1 MSSNRKLTTM
11 KKHLLSAAVGLAL
24 TTTTFTSN
32 AEDLAQ
38 IYRLAVDNDPT
49 LLQAAAER
57 DAAQKGIDI
66 AKSGFLP
73 QVTGDASYTD
83 SKSDSPEFVSGNIQV
98 VDSTSKGWRAGVT
111 LNQSLFDWNVWKN
124 ADIAEKQ
131 AYRAEVSYSNA
142 QQDLMLRVVNAY
154 FQALQAKDDLS
165 FAEAEKKA
173 INRQLEQTKQRFS
186 VGLTA
191 ITDVHEAQAQY
202 DSAVA
207 REIQARNAVEIALES
222 IREITGR
229 YPQDLAA
236 LDTTTFSPTS
246 PAPED
251 VRLWVKKAENGNLSL
266 LESKVMVEIAEQQI
280 KLRQGGH
287 YPTVSLQASY
297 STQDTER
304 TINSQETDLPRL
316 DSRSIGVNLSV
327 PIFSGFRTSSEVAQA
342 RDNYVASSQ
351 QMVQTQ
357 RNIEREVRNAYY
369 EVTASIASINA
380 FKQAVVSAE
389 SALKATEAGFEVGT
403 RTIVDVLN
411 STRNLYNAK
420 RNLSEARYGYIR
432 QVLRLEQAAGQLQE
446 RDLLAINSSL
456 SEKVQGTA
464 AD

>member
-1 MSSNRKLTTM
+1 M
-11 KKHLLSAAVGLAL
+11 KKHILSAAVGLAL
-24 TTTTFTSN
+24 TTASFTSN

-49 LLQAAAER
+49 LLRAAAER
-57 DAAQKGIDI
+57 NAAQKGIDI

-73 QVTGDASYTD
+73 QISGEAGYTD
-83 SKSDSPEFVSGNIQV
+83 SSSESFNASAGGVYDIDSD
-98 VDSTSKGWRAGVT
+98 GWEAGVT
-111 LNQSLFDWNVWKN
+111 LNQTIFDWSVWKN

-131 AYRAEVSYSNA
+131 AYQSEVAYSNA

-154 FQALQAKDDLS
+154 FQALQARDDLS

-173 INRQLEQTKQRFS
+173 IERQLEQTKQRFS

-207 REIQARNAVEIALES
+207 REIQARNAVEIALED
-222 IREITGR
+222 IREITGQ
-229 YPQDLAA
+229 YPQTLAA
-236 LDTTTFSPTS
+236 LDTETFSPS
-246 PAPED
+246 NPAPDD
-251 VRLWVKKAENGNLSL
+251 VRQWVKRAENSNLSL
-266 LESKVMVEIAEQQI
+266 LESKVLVDIAEQQI
-280 KLRQGGH
+280 KLSQTGH
-287 YPTVSLQASY
+287 YPTVSLRANY
-297 STQDTER
+297 STNDTDR
-304 TINSQETDLPRL
+304 TIQGQSSDDTGRL
-316 DSRSIGVNLSV
+316 DSRSIGLNVSV

-351 QMVQTQ
+351 QMVQTR

-369 EVTASIASINA
+369 QVTASIASINA
-380 FKQAVVSAE
+380 FQQSVVSAE

-403 RTIVDVLN
+403 RTIVDVLD

-432 QVLRLEQAAGQLQE
+432 QILTLEQAAGQLQE
-446 RDLLAINSSL
+446 QDLMAINSSL
-456 SEKVQGTA
+456 SENVQGTA

>member
-1 MSSNRKLTTM
+1 M

-49 LLQAAAER
+49 LLQAAAQR

-73 QVTGDASYTD
+73 QVTGDAGYTD
-83 SKSDSPEFVSGNIQV
+83 SKSDSPQFDRGNIIAI
-98 VDSTSKGWRAGVT
+98 DSTSKGWRAGVT
-111 LNQSLFDWNVWKN
+111 LNQSLFDWSVWKN

-202 DSAVA
+202 DSAAA

-236 LDTTTFSPTS
+236 LDTATFSPTS

-446 RDLLAINSSL
+446 SDLLAINSSL
-456 SEKVQGTA
+456 SENVQGTA

>member
-1 MSSNRKLTTM
+1 M
-11 KKHLLSAAVGLAL
+11 KKHLLSAAVGIAL
-24 TTTTFTSN
+24 TTVSFTSN

-49 LLQAAAER
+49 LLRAAAER
-57 DAAQKGIDI
+57 NAVQKGVDI

-73 QVTGDASYTD
+73 QVTGQFDY
-83 SKSDSPEFVSGNIQV
+83 SDSSAEQFQPGTGTYDI
-98 VDSTSKGWRAGVT
+98 DTDGWQAGIS
-111 LNQSLFDWNVWKN
+111 LNQSIFDWSVWKN

-131 AYRAEVSYSNA
+131 AYQAEISYNNA
-142 QQDLMLRVVNAY
+142 QQELMLRVVNAY

-207 REIQARNAVEIALES
+207 REIQARNAVEIAYES
-222 IREITGR
+222 IREITGQ
-229 YPQDLAA
+229 YPQTLAA
-236 LDTTTFSPTS
+236 LDTETFSPS
-246 PAPED
+246 DPAPED
-251 VRLWVKKAENGNLSL
+251 VMKWVNKAENSNLSL
-266 LESKVMVEIAEQQI
+266 LESMVQVEIAEQQI
-280 KLRQGGH
+280 KQQQAGH
-287 YPTVSLQASY
+287 YPTVSLSANY
-297 STQDTER
+297 STNDTDR
-304 TINSQETDLPRL
+304 TIEGQQATDTGRL
-316 DSRSIGVNLSV
+316 DSRSIGLNVSV
-327 PIFSGFRTSSEVAQA
+327 PIFSGFRTSAQVSQA

-351 QMVQTQ
+351 QMVQTRRQ
-357 RNIEREVRNAYY
+357 IEREVRNSYY
-369 EVTASIASINA
+369 EVSASIASVNA
-380 FKQAVVSAE
+380 FQQSVVSAE

-403 RTIVDVLN
+403 RTIVDVLD

-432 QVLRLEQAAGQLQE
+432 QMLRLEQAAGQLQE
-446 RDLLAINSSL
+446 DDLLAINSSL
-456 SEKVQGTA
+456 SEDVEGTA

>member
-1 MSSNRKLTTM
+1 M
-11 KKHLLSAAVGLAL
+11 KKHILSAAAGLAL
-24 TTTTFTSN
+24 TTASFTSN

-49 LLQAAAER
+49 LLRAAAER
-57 DAAQKGIDI
+57 NAAQKGIDI

-73 QVTGDASYTD
+73 QV
-83 SKSDSPEFVSGNIQV
+83 SGEAGYS
-98 VDSTSKGWRAGVT
+98 DSTSESPLVFESGIQVFDSDSSGWQAGIT
-111 LNQSLFDWNVWKN
+111 LNQSIFDWTVWRN

-131 AYRAEVSYSNA
+131 AYQSEVAYSNA

-154 FQALQAKDDLS
+154 FQALQARDDLS

-173 INRQLEQTKQRFS
+173 IERQLEQTKQRFS

-207 REIQARNAVEIALES
+207 REIQARNAVEIALED
-222 IREITGR
+222 IREITGQ
-229 YPQDLAA
+229 YPQTLAA
-236 LDTTTFSPTS
+236 LDTDTFSPSS
-246 PAPED
+246 PAPDD
-251 VRLWVKKAENGNLSL
+251 VRQWVKKAESGNLSL
-266 LESKVMVEIAEQQI
+266 LESKVLVDIAEQQI
-280 KLRQGGH
+280 QLNQAGH

-297 STQDTER
+297 STQDNER
-304 TINSQETDLPRL
+304 TITTDNGQQQTTNLPRL
-316 DSRSIGVNLSV
+316 DSRSIGLNVSV

-351 QMVQTQ
+351 QMVQTR

-369 EVTASIASINA
+369 QVTASIASINA
-380 FKQAVVSAE
+380 FQQSVVSAE

-403 RTIVDVLN
+403 RTIVDVLD

-432 QVLRLEQAAGQLQE
+432 QILTLEQAAGQLQE
-446 RDLLAINSSL
+446 QDLMAINSSL
-456 SEKVQGTA
+456 SENVQGTA

>member
-1 MSSNRKLTTM
+1 M

-49 LLQAAAER
+49 LLQAAAQR

-73 QVTGDASYTD
+73 QVTGDAGYTD
-83 SKSDSPEFVSGNIQV
+83 SKSDSPEFDGSNIQV

-111 LNQSLFDWNVWKN
+111 LNQSLFDWSVWKN

-202 DSAVA
+202 DSAAA

-236 LDTTTFSPTS
+236 LDTATFSPTS

-304 TINSQETDLPRL
+304 TINSRETDLPRL

-446 RDLLAINSSL
+446 SDLLAINSSL
-456 SEKVQGTA
+456 SENVQGTA

>member
-1 MSSNRKLTTM
+1 M
-11 KKHLLSAAVGLAL
+11 KKHLLSAAVGIAL
-24 TTTTFTSN
+24 TTVSFTSN

-49 LLQAAAER
+49 LLRAAAER
-57 DAAQKGIDI
+57 NATQKGVDI

-73 QVTGDASYTD
+73 QITGEAGYS
-83 SKSDSPEFVSGNIQV
+83 E
-98 VDSTSKGWRAGVT
+98 STSEQFSKISGQVEDIDSSGWQAGVT
-111 LNQSLFDWNVWKN
+111 LNQSIFDWSVWKN

-131 AYRAEVSYSNA
+131 AYQAEISYNNA
-142 QQDLMLRVVNAY
+142 QQELMLRVVNAY

-173 INRQLEQTKQRFS
+173 IKRQLEQTKQRFS

-207 REIQARNAVEIALES
+207 REIQARNAVEIAYES
-222 IREITGR
+222 IREITGQ
-229 YPQDLAA
+229 YPQTLAA
-236 LDTTTFSPTS
+236 LDTETFSPS
-246 PAPED
+246 NPAPED
-251 VRLWVKKAENGNLSL
+251 VMKWVKKAENSNLSL
-266 LESKVMVEIAEQQI
+266 LESMVQVEIAEQQI
-280 KLRQGGH
+280 KLQQSGH

-297 STQDTER
+297 STNDTDNDTE
-304 TINSQETDLPRL
+304 TELPNETNDPGRL
-316 DSRSIGVNLSV
+316 DSQSIGLNVSV
-327 PIFSGFRTSSEVAQA
+327 PIFSGFRTSAEVSQA

-351 QMVQTQ
+351 QMVQTRRQ
-357 RNIEREVRNAYY
+357 IEREVRNAYY
-369 EVTASIASINA
+369 EVSASIASISA
-380 FKQAVVSAE
+380 FQQSVVSAE

-411 STRNLYNAK
+411 STQNLYNAK

-432 QVLRLEQAAGQLQE
+432 QMLRLEQAAGQLQE
-446 RDLLAINSSL
+446 NDLLAINSSL
-456 SEKVQGTA
+456 SEDVEGTA

>member
-1 MSSNRKLTTM
+1 M
-11 KKHLLSAAVGLAL
+11 KKHLLSATVGLAL
-24 TTTTFTSN
+24 TTVTFTSN

-49 LLQAAAER
+49 LLRAEAER
-57 DAAQKGIDI
+57 NAAQKGIDI

-73 QVTGDASYTD
+73 QVTGEAGYSESTRE
-83 SKSDSPEFVSGNIQV
+83 SPEFVNSSIQV
-98 VDSTSKGWRAGVT
+98 FDRDSSGWQAGIT
-111 LNQSLFDWNVWKN
+111 LNQSIFDWSVWQN
-124 ADIAEKQ
+124 SDIAEKQ
-131 AYRAEVSYSNA
+131 AYQAEVAYSNA

-154 FQALQAKDDLS
+154 FQALQARDDLS

-173 INRQLEQTKQRFS
+173 IERQLEQTKQRFS

-202 DSAVA
+202 DSAIA

-222 IREITGR
+222 IREITGQ
-229 YPQDLAA
+229 YPQTLAA
-236 LDTTTFSPTS
+236 LNTETFSPSS
-246 PAPED
+246 PAPDD
-251 VRLWVKKAENGNLSL
+251 VRLWVKKAENGNLNL
-266 LESKVMVEIAEQQI
+266 LGNKVQVEIAEQRI

-297 STQDTER
+297 STQDTES
-304 TINSQETDLPRL
+304 TIGNEDPVNLPRI
-316 DSRSIGVNLSV
+316 DSQSIGLNVSV
-327 PIFSGFRTSSEVAQA
+327 PIFSGFRTSSEIAQA

-351 QMVQTQ
+351 QMVQT
-357 RNIEREVRNAYY
+357 RRSIEREVRNAYY

-380 FKQAVVSAE
+380 FQQSVVSAE

-403 RTIVDVLN
+403 RTIVDVLD

-432 QVLRLEQAAGQLQE
+432 QILRLEQAAGQLQE
-446 RDLLAINSSL
+446 QNLLAINSSL
-456 SEKVQGTA
+456 SENIEGTA

>member
-1 MSSNRKLTTM
+1 M

-49 LLQAAAER
+49 LLQAAAQR

-83 SKSDSPEFVSGNIQV
+83 TKSDSPEFVGGNIQV

-236 LDTTTFSPTS
+236 LDTATFSPTS

-316 DSRSIGVNLSV
+316 DNRSIGVNLSV

-456 SEKVQGTA
+456 SESVQGTA

>member
-1 MSSNRKLTTM
+1 M
-11 KKHLLSAAVGLAL
+11 KKHILSAAVGLAL
-24 TTTTFTSN
+24 TTASFTSN

-49 LLQAAAER
+49 LLRAAAER
-57 DAAQKGIDI
+57 NAAQKGIDI
-66 AKSGFLP
+66 ANSGFLP
-73 QVTGDASYTD
+73 QISGQASYND
-83 SKSDSPEFVSGNIQV
+83 STSDSPEFVNSSIQV
-98 VDSTSKGWRAGVT
+98 FDSDTKGWQAGVT
-111 LNQSLFDWNVWKN
+111 LNQSLFDWSVWKN

-131 AYRAEVSYSNA
+131 AYRSEVAYSNA

-154 FQALQAKDDLS
+154 FQALQARDDLS

-173 INRQLEQTKQRFS
+173 IERQLEQTKQRFS

-207 REIQARNAVEIALES
+207 REIQARNAVEIALED
-222 IREITGR
+222 IREITGQ
-229 YPQDLAA
+229 YPQTLAA
-236 LDTTTFSPTS
+236 LDTETFSPSS
-246 PAPED
+246 PAPDD
-251 VRLWVKKAENGNLSL
+251 VRQWVKRAENSNLSL
-266 LESKVMVEIAEQQI
+266 LESKVLVDIAEQQI
-280 KLRQGGH
+280 QLSQSGH

-297 STQDTER
+297 STQDNER
-304 TINSQETDLPRL
+304 TISDQSGQQTTDLPRL
-316 DSRSIGVNLSV
+316 DSRSIGLNVSV

-351 QMVQTQ
+351 QMVQTR

-369 EVTASIASINA
+369 QVSASIASINA
-380 FKQAVVSAE
+380 FQQSVVSAE

-403 RTIVDVLN
+403 RTIVDVLD

-432 QVLRLEQAAGQLQE
+432 QILALEQAAGQLQE
-446 RDLLAINSSL
+446 QDLMAINSSL
-456 SEKVQGTA
+456 SENVQGTA